1 MKKYAVS
8 FVFFI
13 SLGETEKDY
22 NISFEEKTQFVRDI
36 NKKDELKSYDV
47 YQDDE
52 NWCIECVAHIKAK
65 SIDEVKNVMKQAF
78 GNYSHDFW
86 YHYIKGIDNS
96 DYWEP

>member
-8 FVFFI
+8 FVFLI
-13 SLGETEKDY
+13 SFGETRKDY

-52 NWCIECVAHIKAK
+52 NWYIECVAHIKAK
-65 SIDEVKNVMKQAF
+65 SIDEVKNVMKQVF